1 MAKSIGDSG
10 FAEVVEQL
18 SPRYRSYSV
27 TRLTGGVSANTY
39 AVTAVTAESST
50 LSWVLREHG
59 ADHSGHTA
67 ETEFALLQALHQ
79 AGLAVP
85 QPLLCDA
92 SRQHS
97 DYEYLVMSHIQGSSV
112 IEEEAQARCIDKMA
126 QQLWAIHSVSTATMP
141 DLPRRINPLPEVFDY
156 LPQGSEWSDIR
167 KRLLGVS
174 DSAHKGA
181 LRLLHG
187 DYWPENIL
195 WQQEDIVGILDWED
209 AAVGDPLSDVAAAS
223 MELRYLF
230 GLHGQ
235 QRFVCAYHAYS
246 PIDQQ
251 RLALWQV
258 YVAAAAQHFM
268 GQWGLAAEREAH
280 MRSVALASIREAAAV
295 LRQ

>member
-1 MAKSIGDSG
+1 M
-10 FAEVVEQL
+10 
-18 SPRYRSYSV
+18 
-27 TRLTGGVSANTY
+27 
-39 AVTAVTAESST
+39 
-50 LSWVLREHG
+50 SWVLREHG
-59 ADHSGHTA
+59 ANHSGHTA

-92 SRQHS
+92 SRQRS
-97 DYEYLVMSHIQGSSV
+97 DYEYLVMSHIEGSSV
-112 IEEEAQARCIDKMA
+112 IEEGAQARCIDKMA
-126 QQLWAIHSVSTATMP
+126 HQLWAIHNVSTATMP

-156 LPQGSEWSDIR
+156 LPLGSEWSDIR

-174 DSAHKGA
+174 DSAYQGA

-230 GLHGQ
+230 GLPGQ
-235 QRFVCAYHAYS
+235 QRFLRTYQAYS
-246 PIDQQ
+246 SIDQR

-295 LRQ
+295 LRR